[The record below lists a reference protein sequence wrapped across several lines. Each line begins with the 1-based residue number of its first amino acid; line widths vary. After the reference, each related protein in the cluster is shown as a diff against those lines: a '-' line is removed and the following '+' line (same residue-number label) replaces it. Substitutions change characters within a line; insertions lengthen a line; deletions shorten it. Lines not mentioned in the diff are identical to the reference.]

1 MGGPMSDA
9 DFKSLLNIDARH
21 RKAMETEAREAD
33 YAQLGRV
40 VDMNI
45 RSNKF
50 ALAIQVAILK
60 GGTGQQIA
68 NRIAS
73 FLLTGTITS

>member
-1 MGGPMSDA
+1 MSDI
-9 DFKSLLNIDARH
+9 DFKSLLNIDARQ

-33 YAQLGRV
+33 YAQLGRI
-40 VDMNI
+40 VDQNI
-45 RSNKF
+45 RDSRF

-68 NRIAS
+68 NRVAS
-73 FLLTGTITS
+73 YLLTGTITK